1 MLNLIRLEQNEG
13 NVCGRLLVLV
23 IEAENLQQA
32 STGKNA
38 CALYNIAMQTTPVS
52 IHLFHPAWIFLPIL
66 MLFRISSNVLIF
78 SSGYYR

>member
-1 MLNLIRLEQNEG
+1 MFNLNRLEQNEG

-38 CALYNIAMQTTPVS
+38 CALYNTPS
-52 IHLFHPAWIFLPIL
+52 LCKLLMFLFIYSTSHGFFYLFLCFLGFLP
-66 MLFRISSNVLIF
+66 MFLFLVA
-78 SSGYYR
+78 